1 MIELLLCSVV
11 TILPDFLVRR
21 FVQGKR
27 IGREI
32 TLYSVWYEL
41 RYGITAC
48 LGLTI
53 VLLTLILYYHPST
66 TSAVSFYRTIPILPE
81 GSGRVEEV
89 YVGLGEKVKSGQR
102 LFKLDSSTQQAALET
117 ARLRVSEIDAALVLA
132 KTELATADARIQ
144 EAQSAYQQAVDE
156 LATRTELQRRNSGTV
171 AQREIEK
178 LQNIV
183 DGRLASV
190 SAVLAGKQSV
200 EAQIASVLPAQKAS
214 AEAALAQA
222 QVELDKTVVYAGVDG
237 TLEQFTLRKGDIVN
251 PIMRPAGVLVPA
263 EAGRR
268 ALVAG
273 FGQLEA
279 QVMKVGMVAEATCI
293 SMPMTIIPM
302 VVTEVQDLIATGQV
316 RASDQLIDA
325 QQVVRPG
332 TITVFLE
339 PLFQGGFEG
348 VPPGSSCIANA
359 YTNNHDRL
367 SEEGLS
373 TSKWLFFHVIDTVGV
388 VHAVILRI
396 QALLLPVQTLVLSG
410 H

>member
-66 TSAVSFYRTIPILPE
+66 TSAVSFFRTVPILPE

-102 LFKLDSSTQQAALET
+102 LFKLGSSTQEAALET
-117 ARLRVSEIDAALVLA
+117 ARLRVSEIDAALELA
-132 KTELATADARIQ
+132 KTELVTADARIQ

-183 DGRLASV
+183 DGRQAAV

-263 EAGRR
+263 EA
-268 ALVAG
+268 
-273 FGQLEA
+273 
-279 QVMKVGMVAEATCI
+279 
-293 SMPMTIIPM
+293 
-302 VVTEVQDLIATGQV
+302 
-316 RASDQLIDA
+316 
-325 QQVVRPG
+325 
-332 TITVFLE
+332 
-339 PLFQGGFEG
+339 
-348 VPPGSSCIANA
+348 
-359 YTNNHDRL
+359 
-367 SEEGLS
+367 
-373 TSKWLFFHVIDTVGV
+373 
-388 VHAVILRI
+388 
-396 QALLLPVQTLVLSG
+396 
-410 H
+410 

>member
-1 MIELLLCSVV
+1 
-11 TILPDFLVRR
+11 
-21 FVQGKR
+21 
-27 IGREI
+27 
-32 TLYSVWYEL
+32 
-41 RYGITAC
+41 
-48 LGLTI
+48 
-53 VLLTLILYYHPST
+53 
-66 TSAVSFYRTIPILPE
+66 
-81 GSGRVEEV
+81 
-89 YVGLGEKVKSGQR
+89 
-102 LFKLDSSTQQAALET
+102 
-117 ARLRVSEIDAALVLA
+117 
-132 KTELATADARIQ
+132 Q
-144 EAQSAYQQAVDE
+144 EARSAYQQAVDE
-156 LATRTELQRRNSGTV
+156 LATRTDLQRRNSGTV

-183 DGRLASV
+183 DGRQAAV
-190 SAVLAGKQSV
+190 SAVLASKQSV

-316 RASDQLIDA
+316 R
-325 QQVVRPG
+325 
-332 TITVFLE
+332 
-339 PLFQGGFEG
+339 
-348 VPPGSSCIANA
+348 
-359 YTNNHDRL
+359 
-367 SEEGLS
+367 
-373 TSKWLFFHVIDTVGV
+373 
-388 VHAVILRI
+388 
-396 QALLLPVQTLVLSG
+396 
-410 H
+410 

>member
-66 TSAVSFYRTIPILPE
+66 TSAVSFFRTVPILPE

-89 YVGLGEKVKSGQR
+89 YVGLGEKVKSGQQ
-102 LFKLDSSTQQAALET
+102 LFKLDSSTQKAALET
-117 ARLRVSEIDAALVLA
+117 ARLRVSEIDAALELA
-132 KTELATADARIQ
+132 KTELVTADARIQ
-144 EAQSAYQQAVDE
+144 EARSAYQQAVDE

-183 DGRLASV
+183 DGRLAAV
-190 SAVLAGKQSV
+190 SAVLASKQSV

-325 QQVVRPG
+325 QQVIRPG

>member
-66 TSAVSFYRTIPILPE
+66 TSAVSFFRTVPILPE

-117 ARLRVSEIDAALVLA
+117 ARLRVSEIDAALELA
-132 KTELATADARIQ
+132 KTELVTADARIQ